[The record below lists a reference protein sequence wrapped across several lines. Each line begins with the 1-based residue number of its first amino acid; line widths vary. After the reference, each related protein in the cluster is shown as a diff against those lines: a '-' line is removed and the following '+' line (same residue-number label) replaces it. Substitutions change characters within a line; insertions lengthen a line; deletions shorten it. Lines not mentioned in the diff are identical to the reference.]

1 MQIIELSRF
10 SQLSDAHLSR
20 VVDTMTEYGI
30 DMDSLVTE
38 ISNRVTALP
47 EASAKEAAEW
57 YVQANGF
64 AQLLADTYS
73 TSIEIAAGVISAV
86 SPRMPWLR
94 NKTVAEIII
103 RDINKYDGL
112 SPIDAAKEIAL
123 GLNSNVAMA
132 VQIARGEDIA
142 TVLSGTKRRSFY
154 NNIVSPFGI
163 DSVTV
168 DTWMM
173 MAFCNVVGV
182 DKNTAESF
190 LRANRTMLGGTGAGY
205 FAISEAVRMVA
216 HSFGMTANAVQG
228 VYWVSVSGSFNGG
241 REDIN

>member
-1 MQIIELSRF
+1 MEIIELSRF
-10 SQLSDAHLSR
+10 SQLKDAHLSK

-30 DMDSLVTE
+30 DMLALIEE
-38 ISNRVTALP
+38 ISRTVAALP

-57 YVQANGF
+57 YVQANAF

-94 NKTVAEIII
+94 NKTVAETII
-103 RDINKYDGL
+103 RDISKYDGL
-112 SPIDAAKEIAL
+112 SPIDAAKEISLAL
-123 GLNSNVAMA
+123 NNNVAMA

-154 NNIVSPFGI
+154 NNIVSPLSN

-173 MAFCNVVGV
+173 MAF
-182 DKNTAESF
+182 
-190 LRANRTMLGGTGAGY
+190 
-205 FAISEAVRMVA
+205 
-216 HSFGMTANAVQG
+216 
-228 VYWVSVSGSFNGG
+228 
-241 REDIN
+241 